1 MTLDLEHST
10 LLCRLLADASR
21 QRLLLLLEAEELSVA
36 ELTAVTG
43 LSQSRISTHL
53 TRLRRSGLVSDRRL
67 RGTTYF
73 RAVTRDSDALAAR
86 MWKLLCERIDDQQTE
101 LDRERARELVRSRS
115 AGRSWAESV
124 AGRMELHYSPGRTW
138 EATARTLISLL
149 DLGDVLDIGSGDG
162 VLAELLAGRAG
173 SITCVDSSA
182 AVLAAAHQRLGTY
195 KQVRYVQA
203 DMHALPFAAAGYD
216 QVFLMHVLPYA
227 RRPAQVITEAA
238 RMLRPGGTLLVA
250 TLHEHPHE
258 VAVDTY
264 DHVNHGLGVPQ
275 LREHLEQAGLEVE
288 QCALASRETRP
299 PYFEVITALGRKPQA

>member
-43 LSQSRISTHL
+43 LSQGRISTHL
-53 TRLRRSGLVSDRRL
+53 SRLRRAGLVSDRRL
-67 RGTTYF
+67 RATTYF
-73 RAVTRDSDALAAR
+73 RAAAQDSDGLATR

-115 AGRSWAESV
+115 AGRGWAESV

-149 DLGDVLDIGSGDG
+149 DLGEVLDVGAGDG
-162 VLAELLAGRAG
+162 VLAELLAGRAR
-173 SITCVDSSA
+173 SMTCLDLSDTVLDA
-182 AVLAAAHQRLGTY
+182 ARARLRAQRN
-195 KQVRYVQA
+195 VRYVRA
-203 DMHALPFAAAGYD
+203 DMHALPFVDAAYD

-227 RRPAQVITEAA
+227 REPRRVVAEAA
-238 RMLRPGGTLLVA
+238 RMLRPGGSLLVA
-250 TLHEHPHE
+250 TLLEHPHE

-264 DHVNHGLGVPQ
+264 DHVNHGLSVAELRQQ
-275 LREHLEQAGLEVE
+275 LLAAGLKVE
-288 QCALASRETRP
+288 QCGIACRETRP
-299 PYFEVITALGRKPQA
+299 PYFEVVTALGRRPRT